1 MTTKLKIY
9 KNHKDNDTCDF
20 TLFSK
25 DVASCISFQ
34 GHEQEQLLFEE
45 LNHLRHFY
53 NTNPQHNGIEKV
65 LD

>member
-25 DVASCISFQ
+25 DVASCISF
-34 GHEQEQLLFEE
+34 
-45 LNHLRHFY
+45 
-53 NTNPQHNGIEKV
+53 
-65 LD
+65 